1 MYITDKRKPHTVTFG
16 SLKYGEIFAMA
27 DEDDESN
34 KFYLIRTRGEN
45 QAVVLGE
52 RNGEDYRLGEIWT
65 LPEETEVEPLRGDLT
80 VWAK

>member
-1 MYITDKRKPHTVTFG
+1 MYITDKRKPHTVPFG

-34 KFYLIRTRGEN
+34 KFYLIKTRCEN
-45 QAVVLGE
+45 QAVLLGE
-52 RNGEDYRLGEIWT
+52 RGGDDYRLGEVWT